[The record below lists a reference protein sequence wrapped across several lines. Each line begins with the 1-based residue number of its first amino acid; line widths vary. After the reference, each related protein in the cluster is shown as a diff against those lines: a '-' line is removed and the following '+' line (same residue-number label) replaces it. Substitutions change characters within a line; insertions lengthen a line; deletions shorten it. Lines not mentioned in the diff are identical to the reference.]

1 MRCAGIRAQQRLA
14 GVKTTG
20 CKFSV
25 MALISDP
32 RCKDLVRRRVGG
44 WGKRE
49 TITDQMQ
56 AVNEAAQGRRGPQ

>member
-44 WGKRE
+44 VG
-49 TITDQMQ
+49 
-56 AVNEAAQGRRGPQ
+56 EARDNN